1 MTTLSKAE
9 FVDALTKGKGRALL
23 HLREHGDAGLEDALL
38 NAVIHCLTYDPQSEG
53 DRSGWMMELLSFC
66 RDPETYYRAV
76 LAHFPESDDGHDIA
90 QMAAMLVILAQRGYP
105 GARDLLYAK
114 LDRQYLGGGDTAGQH
129 IVHFDGQ
136 DIVDLD
142 GIEGFLHVAEVIG
155 RRMLTDP
162 DFRPDD
168 YLLTAAGEKHGAD
181 IVAAALQRAA
191 RTNSNVSAYVDA
203 IVAQSGSLIPN
214 AKANAAPK
222 RERISLAAFLDAPL
236 DAKSKRRITQMRF
249 GRQAT
254 ADELTSLLQLIA
266 EEKDGTRLGY
276 YLGVFNTADMPELSP
291 PILELA
297 RSGAGETRD
306 LAISALARLT
316 DDRVRSLALELLD
329 KGVLKAI
336 DLFAKNYRDGDFD
349 RIATKLSAPD
359 DDRQGHDIG
368 LDLLRVC
375 RDHPVPASA
384 ECLVWIYEHTP
395 CAFCR
400 NSAVDDLLAIDRL
413 PAALALEC
421 QHDCYPD
428 TREAVAKAS

>member
-1 MTTLSKAE
+1 MMTLSKAE
-9 FVDALTKGKGRALL
+9 FVDALKKGKGRALQ
-23 HLREHGDAGLEDALL
+23 HLRVHGDAGLEDALL
-38 NAVIHCLTYDPQSEG
+38 NASIHCLAYDPQSEG
-53 DRSGWMMELLSFC
+53 DRGGWMMEMLSFC

-114 LDRQYLGGGDTAGQH
+114 LDRQYLGGSDTAGQH

-142 GIEGFLHVAEVIG
+142 GIDGFLHVAEVIG
-155 RRMLTDP
+155 RRMQSDA
-162 DFRPDD
+162 DFRADD

-181 IVAAALQRAA
+181 NVAAALQRAA
-191 RTNSNVSAYVDA
+191 KTNSNVSAYVDA
-203 IVAQSGSLIPN
+203 IMAQSGSLIPK
-214 AKANAAPK
+214 AKANAAPT

-236 DAKSKRRITQMRF
+236 DAKSKRRSMRWQF
-249 GRQAT
+249 ARQAT

-266 EEKDGTRLGY
+266 EETDSTRLHH
-276 YLGVFNTADMPELSP
+276 YLGVFNKVDMPELSP

-297 RSGAGETRD
+297 RSDDGETRD

-316 DDRVRSLALELLD
+316 DDRVRSLAVELLD
-329 KGVLKAI
+329 QGVLKAI
-336 DLFAKNYRDGDFD
+336 ELFAKNYVDGDFD
-349 RIATKLSAPD
+349 RIAAKLGAPD
-359 DDRQGHDIG
+359 DDRQIHDIG
-368 LDLLRVC
+368 LDLLGVC

-384 ECLVWIYEHTP
+384 ECLIWIYEHTP

-421 QHDCYPD
+421 QQDCYSD